1 MNWAEACKS
10 PTFRKLMKDSLE
22 AAPEEAQAVLEAA
35 KDCPEMQRLILELMP
50 LENHNS

>member
-1 MNWAEACKS
+1 MN
-10 PTFRKLMKDSLE
+10 DSLE

-50 LENHNS
+50 LRTITAKCAI